1 MEPIHLFDL
10 ADRQVQWLS
19 TSQSVIAANVANAA
33 TPGYR
38 AQAVAPFSE
47 TLDKTTLQLASTDPA
62 HLALDPVQAQAS
74 AINDENPW
82 EVTDS
87 GNSVS
92 LEQELIKAGDVNRA
106 YSLNTNLVK
115 AFHGMLMSAAKS

>member
-10 ADRQVQWLS
+10 ANRQARWLS
-19 TSQSVIAANVANAA
+19 TSQSVIAANIANAA

-47 TLDKTTLQLASTDPA
+47 ALSKTALQLASTDPA
-62 HLALDPVQAQAS
+62 HLALDPAQAQAS
-74 AINDENPW
+74 AIKDESPW
-82 EVTDS
+82 ETTDS
-87 GNSVS
+87 GNTVS
-92 LEQELIKAGDVNRA
+92 LEQELIGAGDVNRA
-106 YSLNTNLVK
+106 FSLNTSLVK

>member
-1 MEPIHLFDL
+1 MTE
-10 ADRQVQWLS
+10 
-19 TSQSVIAANVANAA
+19 
-33 TPGYR
+33 
-38 AQAVAPFSE
+38 
-47 TLDKTTLQLASTDPA
+47 
-62 HLALDPVQAQAS
+62 
-74 AINDENPW
+74 
-82 EVTDS
+82 S